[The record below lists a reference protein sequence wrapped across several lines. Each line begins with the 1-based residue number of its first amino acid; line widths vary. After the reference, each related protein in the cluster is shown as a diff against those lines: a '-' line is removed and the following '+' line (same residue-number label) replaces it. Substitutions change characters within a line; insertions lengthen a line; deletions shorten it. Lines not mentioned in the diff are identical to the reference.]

1 MRIGVLGSGRVG
13 RTLGQAFAER
23 GHPVVL
29 GTRRADDPELRGWA
43 GGCGVHL
50 ASVAGAAAQAEVAV
64 NATAGV
70 ASVEVLQAVS
80 EDLAGTVLIDVA
92 NPLDFSRGF
101 PPSLTVPST
110 DSLAERIQAVLPR
123 TDVVKALSTVT
134 AAVMVDPARVPG
146 EHHLPIAGNDP
157 EAKATVRGL
166 LVGLGWPESSLLD
179 LGDLSAARGMEAY
192 LLLWVRLMGAIGSP
206 VFNLRVVG
214 EESGL

>member
-1 MRIGVLGSGRVG
+1 MLGSGRVG

-23 GHPVVL
+23 GHHVVL
-29 GTRRADDPELRGWA
+29 GTRRADDPELRAWA
-43 GGCGVHL
+43 RGCGVRL
-50 ASVAGAAAQAEVAV
+50 VSVAEAAAEAEVAV

-70 ASVEVLQAVS
+70 ASVEVLEAVAD
-80 EDLAGTVLIDVA
+80 ELAGTVLLDVA

-134 AAVMVDPARVPG
+134 AAVMVDPARVAGP
-146 EHHLPIAGNDP
+146 HHLPMAGNDP
-157 EAKATVRGL
+157 EAKASVRGL
-166 LVGLGWPESSLLD
+166 LLGLGWPESSLLD

-192 LLLWVRLMGAIGSP
+192 LLLWVRLMGALGSP
-206 VFNLRVVG
+206 VFNIRVVG
-214 EESGL
+214 EGHL